1 VVLKVLLAYRCS
13 HEGASNPFERIL
25 PVGVGYVHS
34 YLRSRGVPTVL
45 ANVSGMDRGRIR
57 EILLAENPDVVGI
70 SCFTFNRSAS
80 LELARLVKS
89 TLPGA
94 RVVLGGPHA
103 THAGASILGA
113 HPEVDVCVSGEGEIT
128 LDRLVRTLGE
138 QGEASAIP
146 GLFLR
151 GAAGDVVST
160 GAAVPIADL
169 DALPFPALYADGY
182 GVDPRAQYPYIV
194 TSRGCPAEC
203 TFCSSPE
210 FWGSRVRFR
219 SAANI
224 LDELELL
231 KRRFGL
237 LYVSFRDDVFALH
250 RTRVLDLCR
259 GMVERRLGLL
269 WDCQT
274 RVAAIDEERL
284 TWMKRAGAMIVQ
296 YGIESGSQPVLD
308 RLRKGQTLAQVD
320 AAAATTRRVGLVL
333 SIYLITGVPGEGED
347 DLAAT
352 EAMVRRIRPH
362 DGIVTPLAVFPGTS
376 LWEEYRAARG
386 LDDGIWEGVGRD
398 GVYVRPEPFTEDA
411 ILRLSSLLESEGPS
425 NQYTH
430 ADFGAH
436 RALVGDCHATDLMEA
451 ELCERE
457 EDAAGAERLYAD
469 LAAREPWNPWPRL
482 HLGRMALAGADPA
495 GAEAHLTAALA
506 LVPESSDARGLLEQ
520 CRSGSA
526 PRRKGKTPVPA
537 PAGARPSGARRGAR
551 GFQSYPPPPRPLDG
565 GDRPS

>member
-1 VVLKVLLAYRCS
+1 MLKVLLAYRCS
-13 HEGASNPFERIL
+13 DEGASNPFERIL
-25 PVGVGYVHS
+25 PVGVGYVHA
-34 YLRSRGVPTVL
+34 YLRARGIPTVL
-45 ANVSGMDRGRIR
+45 ANVSGMETGRIR
-57 EILLAENPDVVGI
+57 EILRAERPDVVGI

-80 LELARLVKS
+80 LELARLVKAERPEA
-89 TLPGA
+89 TI
-94 RVVLGGPHA
+94 VMGGPHA
-103 THAGASILGA
+103 THAGASILAG
-113 HPEVDVCVSGEGEIT
+113 HDEVDVCVAGEGEIT
-128 LDRLVRTLGE
+128 LERLVRTLGE
-138 QGEASAIP
+138 QGDPASIP
-146 GLFLR
+146 GLFVR
-151 GAAGDVVST
+151 RAGGEVVST
-160 GAAVPIADL
+160 GAAVPIVDL
-169 DALPFPALYADGY
+169 DALPFPALYPDGY

-219 SAANI
+219 SAVNI

-231 KRRFGL
+231 KQRFGL

-284 TWMKRAGAMIVQ
+284 VWMKRAGAMIVQ

-376 LWEEYRAARG
+376 LWEEYRAARE
-386 LDDGIWEGVGRD
+386 LDDRIWESVGRD
-398 GVYVRPEPFTEDA
+398 GVYVRPEPFTEEA
-411 ILRLSSLLESEGPS
+411 ILRLSSLLESAGAA
-425 NQYTH
+425 NQYSH
-430 ADFGAH
+430 ADFDAH
-436 RALVGDCHATDLMEA
+436 RMLVGDCHATDLMEA

-457 EDAAGAERLYAD
+457 DDGAGAERLYAA
-469 LAAREPWNPWPRL
+469 LAVREPWNPWPRL
-482 HLGRMALAGADPA
+482 HLGRLALAGADP
-495 GAEAHLTAALA
+495 GRAEDHIAAALA
-506 LVPESSDARGLLEQ
+506 LVPESADARGLLEES
-520 CRSGSA
+520 RSGTTAQARSKRSFA
-526 PRRKGKTPVPA
+526 SGKG
-537 PAGARPSGARRGAR
+537 SGRRRGAR
-551 GFQSYPPPPRPLDG
+551 GFQSYPPPRHPLDG
-565 GDRPS
+565 GDRPC

>member
-1 VVLKVLLAYRCS
+1 MLKVLLAYRCS
-13 HEGASNPFERIL
+13 DEGASNPFERIL
-25 PVGVGYVHS
+25 PVGVGYVHA
-34 YLRSRGVPTVL
+34 YLRSRGIPAVL
-45 ANVSGMDRGRIR
+45 ANVSGMDPGRVR
-57 EILLAENPDVVGI
+57 EILRAERPDLVGI

-80 LELARLVKS
+80 LELARLVKA

-94 RVVLGGPHA
+94 KVVLGGPHA
-103 THAGASILGA
+103 THAGGSILAA
-113 HPEVDVCVSGEGEIT
+113 HREVDTCVSGEGEIT
-128 LDRLVRTLGE
+128 LERLVRAFSEEGAVT
-138 QGEASAIP
+138 SIP

-151 GAAGDVVST
+151 RADGEVIST
-160 GAAVPIADL
+160 GAAAPIGDL
-169 DALPFPALYADGY
+169 DTLPFPALYPDGY

-250 RTRVLDLCR
+250 RTRIRDLCS

-284 TWMKRAGAMIVQ
+284 GWMKRAGAMIVQ
-296 YGIESGSQPVLD
+296 YGVESGSQPVLD

-320 AAAATTRRVGLVL
+320 AAARATRRVGLVL
-333 SIYLITGVPGEGED
+333 SIYLITGVPGEDEED
-347 DLAAT
+347 IAAT

-376 LWEEYRAARG
+376 LWEEYRGERG
-386 LDDGIWEGVGRD
+386 LDDRIWEDVGRD

-411 ILRLSSLLESEGPS
+411 ILRLSSLLESEGPA

-430 ADFGAH
+430 ADFDEH
-436 RALVGDCHATDLMEA
+436 RALVGDCHTTDLMEA
-451 ELCERE
+451 ELFERE
-457 EDAAGAERLYAD
+457 NDEPWAERLYAG

-482 HLGRMALAGADPA
+482 HLGRLALAAADPA
-495 GAEAHLTAALA
+495 RAEDHITAALA
-506 LVPESSDARGLLEQ
+506 LVPESADARGLLEE
-520 CRSGSA
+520 CRSPATGLPKA
-526 PRRKGKTPVPA
+526 RRRPGPA
-537 PAGARPSGARRGAR
+537 TGTRRGAR
-551 GFQSYPPPPRPLDG
+551 GFQSYPPPREPLDG
-565 GDRPS
+565 SDRPR